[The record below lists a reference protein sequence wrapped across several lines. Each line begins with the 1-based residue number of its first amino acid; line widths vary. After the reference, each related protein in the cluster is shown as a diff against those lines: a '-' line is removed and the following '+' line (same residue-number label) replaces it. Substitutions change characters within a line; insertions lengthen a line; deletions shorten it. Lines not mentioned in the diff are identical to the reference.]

1 MFTEVAVASGGC
13 VFQAVNLVDTETVR
27 WLSSKI
33 IIFKHSY
40 CHQWLQFFYTND
52 WSYTCHVVFF
62 DKLFKAFFSSCG
74 HKKGDV
80 NHSCIW
86 DNSVQKAI
94 KNLVLGL
101 FMNMSAK

>member
-1 MFTEVAVASGGC
+1 MTEVTPVTLSCWQA
-13 VFQAVNLVDTETVR
+13 FQG
-27 WLSSKI
+27 I
-33 IIFKHSY
+33 
-40 CHQWLQFFYTND
+40 
-52 WSYTCHVVFF
+52 
-62 DKLFKAFFSSCG
+62 FSSCG
-74 HKKGDV
+74 LKKGDV